1 MIRSPPDRR
10 TQGIPTESACRPMPD
25 HDATLSFGSVARSPI
40 TIIASGSQISF
51 GVVVHDRGRVSPRHA
66 TFFSCSCKQRRQK
79 NTTRLSASL
88 RCAAGKPASRHSV
101 CGAAKLALRCA
112 RRSNTLPQVRARC
125 NAVLRQRCPQPEPRA
140 AGADTRVNSGADGLR
155 GLWRNWL

>member
-66 TFFSCSCKQRRQK
+66 TFFSLLVQAKKAKEHDPTVCVP
-79 NTTRLSASL
+79 SL
-88 RCAAGKPASRHSV
+88 RCGQTCITPFSSRCGKTRF
-101 CGAAKLALRCA
+101 ALRAPLKQVAANLCP
-112 RRSNTLPQVRARC
+112 RCIGTLRC
-125 NAVLRQRCPQPEPRA
+125 QCPQPEISSA
-140 AGADTRVNSGADGLR
+140 AGADTRVEADTDGLR
-155 GLWRNWL
+155 EL